1 MLSYNQV
8 AEAIESEGRKIGKL
22 AEEIATL
29 AGDAAEAESDY
40 KIKVASA
47 RIRLR
52 DDAASV
58 GLKVTVGEIE
68 DQATVACSD
77 SLRKYLL
84 AAGCLTAARDAMRA
98 SQGRLD
104 GLRTLAAGYRN
115 AGG

>member
-40 KIKVASA
+40 KIAIAKA
-47 RIRLR
+47 RMKQR
-52 DDAASV
+52 DLFAVSNT
-58 GLKVTVGEIE
+58 KFTVGDVE
-68 DQATVACSD
+68 DRATLNTSD
-77 SLRKYLL
+77 ALRTHLI
-84 AAGCLTAARDAMRA
+84 AAGDLTAARDAMRA
-98 SQGRLD
+98 SQSRMD